1 MLRKCIVLLL
11 LCCTTGAASL
21 YAGEYAV
28 HLYQP
33 TAPGRKSTIPD
44 QLLKARLVSMIK
56 RNGFRDAARG
66 ERFILTPFVQ
76 VMAHDTQPGT
86 PVNIRL
92 QLAVT
97 ICIGDGVE
105 GKKFSS
111 VTLQVSGTGNNELK
125 AFVEAYRQLDP
136 ADTTVKVMFQ
146 KARQGI
152 NAYYTKQCDALLK
165 QAAAV
170 SAKAQHEQALL
181 LLLRVP
187 DGCESCSRK
196 AMEATLPVYK
206 KYVDAEGLQLLTAAK
221 KIWVAEQGTESAESA
236 LKSLTAISPQATCYA
251 DAKTY
256 FGEITAYFTGAGK
269 QAPAYKMQ
277 EALPGMLPENIRRE
291 KLLELT
297 ERCYT
302 IENAAVAYKTT
313 GWQ

>member
-1 MLRKCIVLLL
+1 MVRKCIVLLL

-33 TAPGRKSTIPD
+33 SAPGRKSTIPD

-66 ERFILTPFVQ
+66 ERFILTPLVQ
-76 VMAHDTQPGT
+76 VMSRDTQPGT
-86 PVNIRL
+86 PISIRL
-92 QLAVT
+92 RLAVT

-111 VTLQVSGTGNNELK
+111 VKLQVSGTGNNELK

-136 ADTTVKVMFQ
+136 ADTTVKAMFQ

-152 NAYYTKQCDALLK
+152 NAYYTKQCDSLLK
-165 QAAAV
+165 QAGEL
-170 SAKAQHEQALL
+170 SARSQHEQALL
-181 LLLRVP
+181 VLLRVP
-187 DGCESCSRK
+187 EGCEGCSRK
-196 AMEATLPVYK
+196 AMDATLPVYK
-206 KYVDAEGLQLLTAAK
+206 KYVDAEALQLLTAAK
-221 KIWVAEQGTESAESA
+221 KTWVTDQGSAGAESA
-236 LKSLTAISPQATCYA
+236 LKSLSGISPQASCYG

-256 FGEITAYFTGAGK
+256 FNEITAYFTGAGK
-269 QAPAYKMQ
+269 QAPDYKMQ
-277 EALPGMLPENIRRE
+277 EALPGMLPETARRE

-302 IENAAVAYKTT
+302 LENAAIAYKTN
-313 GWQ
+313 GW